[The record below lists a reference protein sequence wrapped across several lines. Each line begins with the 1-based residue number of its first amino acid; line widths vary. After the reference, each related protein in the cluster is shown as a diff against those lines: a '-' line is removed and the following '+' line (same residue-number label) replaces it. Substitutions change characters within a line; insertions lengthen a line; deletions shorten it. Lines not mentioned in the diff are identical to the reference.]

1 MTRNDDPES
10 AAVEQSWFEAFA
22 WPMPRAFA
30 AALAAPR
37 FEQGD
42 VLFRDRLGYGPL
54 ADPIPAG
61 LEAIQVL
68 SPARSSPRSG
78 LEASG
83 QEDRRRA
90 AWNAEVV
97 IERVAVDEGR
107 AQVQVSTQ
115 GRLFTALWRGDADW
129 LDRDHEPPPLPHLAR
144 DLHGVLETT
153 REAFTARGL
162 PGSRQKGCRFLFVTD
177 QSSDASLSKARIIQD
192 ALAPLGRIDALALT
206 PAEAGVEDGDAY
218 HPALQVRGCFIAH
231 DGEGAVREALRAALY
246 GGSAAERG
254 GEAPPADGVAADEPS
269 GSGRFSLARH
279 GLLESI

>member
-1 MTRNDDPES
+1 MTTNADSGSD
-10 AAVEQSWFEAFA
+10 AAGDEWFEAFA
-22 WPMPRAFA
+22 WPVPRAFA

-54 ADPIPAG
+54 TDPIPVG

-68 SPARSSPRSG
+68 SPARSATRSDP
-78 LEASG
+78 EASG
-83 QEDRRRA
+83 RADRRRA

-107 AQVQVSTQ
+107 ARVQVSTQ

-129 LDRDHEPPPLPHLAR
+129 LAPDHEPPPLPRLAR
-144 DLHGVLETT
+144 ELHGVLETA

-162 PGSRQKGCRFLFVTD
+162 PEPGPRGCRFLFVTD
-177 QSSDASLSKARIIQD
+177 TSSDASLTKARIIEE
-192 ALAPLGRIDALALT
+192 ALATLGRIDALSLT

-218 HPALQVRGCFIAH
+218 HPALQVRGCFL
-231 DGEGAVREALRAALY
+231 DRGDEDAVREALRAALY
-246 GGSAAERG
+246 GGAAAERSRD
-254 GEAPPADGVAADEPS
+254 APPAEEEPADEAP